1 MSAYIPSLLALLAAF
16 LFAVSAHV
24 QSLGLDGK
32 NGQTSSFVIIVT
44 TSLFLWLAS
53 PFLVQHWIWW
63 SWATALFALSGLLR
77 PTISVS
83 LWTQGIHFLG
93 PTRNSALGATGP
105 VFTAI
110 FAYLIVG
117 EQMTLPIAIGTGAV
131 IAGILVTSMRGR
143 NSKADWPLWAILFP
157 LASELCRAI
166 AHSLTKL
173 GFDEIPDPFFAALMA
188 TTMGAVALSVRFAV
202 KGEAP
207 DLKSPGLKYFVMTGA
222 ITSVAIYC
230 LNVALE
236 LGKVITVIPIVAIT
250 PVFAMLLSMF
260 VFGRE
265 TLTWRIYITIALVVP
280 GVILVSLS
288 R

>member
-1 MSAYIPSLLALLAAF
+1 MSAYIPSLLALLSAF
-16 LFAVSAHV
+16 MFAVSAHV
-24 QSLGLDGK
+24 QSMGLDGK
-32 NGQTSSFVIIVT
+32 NGQTASFVIIIT
-44 TSLFLWLAS
+44 TAGFLWMAS
-53 PFLVQHWIWW
+53 PLLVQHWNWW

-77 PTISVS
+77 PTISIS
-83 LWTQGIHFLG
+83 LWTQGIRYLG

-110 FAYLIVG
+110 FAFLIVG

-131 IAGILVTSMRGR
+131 IAGILVTTLRGK

-157 LASELCRAI
+157 LTSELCRAI
-166 AHSLTKL
+166 AHSLTKV
-173 GFDEIPDPFFAALMA
+173 GFSEIPDPFFAALMA
-188 TTMGAVALSVRFAV
+188 TSMGAFALAVRFAAQRQV
-202 KGEAP
+202 P
-207 DLKSPGLKYFVMTGA
+207 DLRTPGLKYFVMTGA
-222 ITSVAIYC
+222 ITSAAFYF

-236 LGKVITVIPIVAIT
+236 LGKVITVIPIIAVT

-265 TLTWRIYITIALVVP
+265 TLTWRTYLTIALVVP

>member
-1 MSAYIPSLLALLAAF
+1 MSAYIPSLLALLSAF
-16 LFAVSAHV
+16 MFAVSAHV
-24 QSLGLDGK
+24 QSIGLDGK
-32 NGQTSSFVIIVT
+32 NGQTASFVIIVT
-44 TSLFLWLAS
+44 TAGFLWLAS
-53 PFLVQHWIWW
+53 PFLVQHWIWL

-83 LWTQGIHFLG
+83 LWTHGIRYLG
-93 PTRNSALGATGP
+93 PTTNSALGASGP

-117 EQMTLPIAIGTGAV
+117 EQMTLPIAVGTAAV
-131 IAGILVTSMRGR
+131 IAGILVTSGRGK
-143 NSKADWPLWAILFP
+143 NSKMDWPLWAILFP

-166 AHSLTKL
+166 AHSATKV
-173 GFDEIPDPFFAALMA
+173 GFSEIPDPFFAALLA
-188 TTMGAVALSVRFAV
+188 TTVGVIALAMRFAAQ
-202 KGEAP
+202 GRMP
-207 DLKSPGLKYFVMTGA
+207 DFKTPGLKYFIMTGV
-222 ITSVAIYC
+222 ITSAAIYF

-236 LGKVITVIPIVAIT
+236 LGKVITVIPIIAVT

-265 TLTWRIYITIALVVP
+265 TLSWRTYVTIALVVP

-288 R
+288 Q

>member
-1 MSAYIPSLLALLAAF
+1 MSAYIPSLLALLSAF

-32 NGQTSSFVIIVT
+32 NGQTASFVIIA
-44 TSLFLWLAS
+44 TSSAFLWLAS
-53 PFLVQHWIWW
+53 PFLVQNWIWL

-83 LWTQGIHFLG
+83 LWTQGIRYLG
-93 PTRNSALGATGP
+93 PTMNSALGASGP

-131 IAGILVTSMRGR
+131 IAGILVTSLRGK
-143 NSKADWPLWAILFP
+143 NSKSDWPLWAILFP
-157 LASELCRAI
+157 LTSELCRAI
-166 AHSLTKL
+166 AHSATKV
-173 GFDEIPDPFFAALMA
+173 GFSEIPDPFFAALMA
-188 TTMGAVALSVRFAV
+188 TTMGAITLAVRFAFQ
-202 KGEAP
+202 GRMP
-207 DLKSPGLKYFVMTGA
+207 DLKTPGMKYFVMTGA
-222 ITSVAIYC
+222 ITSAAIYF
-230 LNVALE
+230 LNIALE
-236 LGKVITVIPIVAIT
+236 LGKVITVIPIIAVT
-250 PVFAMLLSMF
+250 PVFAMLLSLF

-265 TLTWRIYITIALVVP
+265 TLTWRTYATIALVVP

-288 R
+288 Q